1 MKIAILINGSIRKF
15 QQIKQT
21 IKDEFSGY
29 DSQLFISEYAGH
41 FMDLCHKALDEE
53 FNCFIFVGGD
63 GSLNEGVNGIIS
75 YYQQGND
82 KGMDDYDWDAISRI
96 KVGVY
101 AAGSGNDF
109 IKSVDLDESIETLK
123 NKIDNNSSKMVDVGW
138 INFHNFKGEKDVSF
152 FINVTDVGMGGEVVQ
167 RKSKMPKWLS
177 GKLTY
182 FLAITS
188 TIATYKKCNLK
199 ATSGDFLW
207 QGKTLNLIVANA
219 KYFGNSLGI
228 APDAKVDDGMFTV
241 VIVGDVSLYDYLK
254 NLGNLKK
261 CKKLIHPNISYHR
274 FKEITVEPT
283 DDRKVTID
291 MDGELLGVAPMTL
304 KCLPKRIKF
313 IC

>member
-15 QQIKQT
+15 QQIKKTVEQ
-21 IKDEFSGY
+21 EFSIY

-41 FMDLCHKALDEE
+41 FIDLCKQALDKG

-63 GSLNEGVNGIIS
+63 GSLNEGVNGVIS
-75 YYQQGND
+75 YYQQGNG
-82 KGMDDYDWDAISRI
+82 KGIDDYDWDAISRI

-109 IKSVDLDESIETLK
+109 IKSVNQDESIETLI
-123 NKIDNNSSKMVDVGW
+123 NNIGNNSSKMVDVGW
-138 INFHNFKGEKDVSF
+138 INYHNFEDKKDVRF

-167 RKSKMPKWLS
+167 KKSKMPKWLS

-182 FLAITS
+182 FLAITA
-188 TIATYKKCNLK
+188 TIATYKKCQLK
-199 ATSGDFLW
+199 ATAKDFTWSG
-207 QGKTLNLIVANA
+207 KALNLIVANA

-228 APDAKVDDGMFTV
+228 APDAEVDDGMFTV
-241 VIVGDVSLYDYLK
+241 VIIGDVSLYDYLK

-261 CKKLIHPNISYHR
+261 CKKLIHPNVSYHR
-274 FKEITVEPT
+274 FNEITVEPT
-283 DDRKVTID
+283 DNRKVTID
-291 MDGELLGVAPMTL
+291 MDGELLGVAPMAL
-304 KCLPKRIKF
+304 KCLPKRIDF

>member
-41 FMDLCHKALDEE
+41 FMDLCQQALDKE

-63 GSLNEGVNGIIS
+63 GSLNEGVNGIVA
-75 YYQQGND
+75 YYQQGNE
-82 KGMDDYDWDAISRI
+82 KGIDDYDWEAISRI

-109 IKSVDLDESIETLK
+109 IKSVNQDESIKTLK
-123 NKIDNNSSKMVDVGW
+123 NNIDNKSSKMVDVGW
-138 INFHNFKGEKDVSF
+138 ISYHSFKNEKDVSF

-199 ATSGDFLW
+199 ATSGDFTW

-228 APDAKVDDGMFTV
+228 APDAEVDDGMFTV

-261 CKKLIHPNISYHR
+261 CQKLVHPNISYHR

-283 DDRKVTID
+283 DDKKVTID

-304 KCLPKRIKF
+304 KCLPKRINF

>member
-15 QQIKQT
+15 QQIKDT
-21 IKDEFSGY
+21 IDNKFSVY
-29 DSQLFISEYAGH
+29 DSQIFVSTYAGH
-41 FMDLCHKALDEE
+41 FMGLCHKALDAG
-53 FNCFIFVGGD
+53 FDYFILVGGD

-75 YYQQGND
+75 YYQQSND
-82 KGMDDYDWDAISRI
+82 KGIDDYDWDAISRI
-96 KVGVY
+96 KVGIY

-123 NKIDNNSSKMVDVGW
+123 SNIDNKSSKMVDVGW
-138 INFHNFKGEKDVSF
+138 INYYTFKNKQDVSF

-167 RKSKMPKWLS
+167 KKSKMPKWIS

-182 FLAITS
+182 FLAITA
-188 TIATYKKCNLK
+188 TIATYKKCQLK
-199 ATSGDFLW
+199 AKAKDFTW
-207 QGKTLNLIVANA
+207 SGKTLNLIVANA

-228 APDAKVDDGMFTV
+228 APDAEVDDGMFTV
-241 VIVGDVSLYDYLK
+241 VIVGDVSLYAYLK

-304 KCLPKRIKF
+304 KCVHKRINF

>member
-15 QQIKQT
+15 QQIKDT
-21 IKDEFSGY
+21 LENKFSVY
-29 DSQLFISEYAGH
+29 DSQIFISNYAGH
-41 FMDLCHKALDEE
+41 FMGLCQQALDAG
-53 FNCFIFVGGD
+53 FDCFIFVGGD

-75 YYQQGND
+75 YYQRGND
-82 KGMDDYDWDAISRI
+82 KGLNDFDWGAISRI

-109 IKSVDLDESIETLK
+109 IKSVNLDEGIETLIK
-123 NKIDNNSSKMVDVGW
+123 NIDTNSSKMVDVGW
-138 INFHNFKGEKDVSF
+138 INYHNFEDKKDVSF

-167 RKSKMPKWLS
+167 KKSKMPKWLS

-182 FLAITS
+182 FLAITA
-188 TIATYKKCNLK
+188 TIATYKKCQLK
-199 ATSGDFLW
+199 ATAKDFTW
-207 QGKTLNLIVANA
+207 SGKTLNLIVANA

-228 APDAKVDDGMFTV
+228 APDAEVDDGMFTV
-241 VIVGDVSLYDYLK
+241 VIVGDVSLFDYLK

-261 CKKLIHPNISYHR
+261 CQKLVHPNISYHR
-274 FKEITVEPT
+274 FNEITVEPT
-283 DDRKVTID
+283 DNRKVTID

-304 KCLPKRIKF
+304 KCLPKRINF

>member
-15 QQIKQT
+15 LLIKQT

-29 DSQLFISEYAGH
+29 DSQLFISECAGH
-41 FMDLCHKALDEE
+41 FMGLCKQALDDD
-53 FNCFIFVGGD
+53 FDCFIFVGGD

-82 KGMDDYDWDAISRI
+82 KGADGYDWAAISRI

-109 IKSVDLDESIETLK
+109 IKSVNQDESIETLK
-123 NKIDNNSSKMVDVGW
+123 NNIDKNASKMVDVGW
-138 INFHNFKGEKDVSF
+138 INYRSFESKKEVRF

-167 RKSKMPKWLS
+167 RKSTMPKWLS

-182 FLAITS
+182 FFAITS
-188 TIATYKKCNLK
+188 TIATYKKCHLK
-199 ATSGDFLW
+199 VQSGDFTW

-228 APDAKVDDGMFTV
+228 APDAEVDDGMFTV
-241 VIVGDVSLYDYLK
+241 VIVGDVTLYDYLK
-254 NLGNLKK
+254 NLGNLKQ

-274 FKEITVEPT
+274 FKEISIAPT
-283 DDRKVTID
+283 DGRKVTID

-304 KCLPKRIKF
+304 KCLPKRINF